1 MSIFPTLRKYNRV
14 IGVQLCRIAVVQFSS
29 HPCRQWQIMALST
42 PRLSQAMETM
52 KIASYPRFR
61 STYCCTP
68 PCSLSSRPPLSCI
81 VYCSCSHC
89 FQHRCWSLIRPR
101 PGLDLYTF
109 PAPFLRIQVC
119 PKIKLH
125 QSSSSTAKQS
135 NSANMYG
142 PAQSHQQHPQLLTIH
157 QDNFDFEG

>member
-1 MSIFPTLRKYNRV
+1 
-14 IGVQLCRIAVVQFSS
+14 
-29 HPCRQWQIMALST
+29 
-42 PRLSQAMETM
+42 METM

-157 QDNFDFEG
+157 QDNFDFEGWTAKNTASFHRIWSRNIKSSFCAERDRWFSPSTYQPYTPTHCLYYM